1 MNSVSLESIV
11 VWYIKMLEKMITCIK
26 ITFNFYDLK
35 IENVWSVKNLK
46 TFKNNRK
53 TIFEVFRT
61 EDKLFFLSNFI
72 SSIIWKV
79 HMLNHINIF
88 DNHKQFKERVAY
100 TFHLGLFTSFWISI
114 FPLLLKTAQATNNF
128 FLSNLKSVILNLT
141 SMISMSR

>member
-1 MNSVSLESIV
+1 MNRLTNTPNLLDIININSMSLKSMIV
-11 VWYIKMLEKMITCIK
+11 WCIKMLQKMIACIK

-35 IENVWSVKNLK
+35 IENVWSVKNVK

-53 TIFEVFRT
+53 SIFEVFRT

-100 TFHLGLFTSFWISI
+100 TFQLGLFTSFEIS
-114 FPLLLKTAQATNNF
+114 FLHYFWKPLKLQIVSFWK
-128 FLSNLKSVILNLT
+128 I
-141 SMISMSR
+141 